1 MHLSSAAPASSSST
15 AHRSLLSNHRGLCI
29 VDFRTSIC
37 RIRCFAPRRAPGR
50 GRRQGPALWSV
61 TCRFGAADAQADAVL
76 EPAKETQRLLQPHG
90 CRPAAPMSTDT
101 AISAK
106 KVLPRHMIHL
116 RQKHLAPRARMVY
129 SASPRK
135 LHCHLPIRLSASF
148 CKRWGGGVELF
159 NPSRINVMR
168 TLTPNR
174 SASAGLVRSPSFRTY
189 PLVCDITF
197 SRSRRRHLQASR
209 KIVRESGNREIH
221 GVKCTFTFLSSRWL
235 AASDRW

>member
-1 MHLSSAAPASSSST
+1 MAPKHRRHVNAHLISLQRCSQSPHLPSGGGMHLSSAAPASSSST

-148 CKRWGGGVELF
+148 CKRWGGGGVIQSFPNQRDADAYTKPKCIGRLGAIAEL
-159 NPSRINVMR
+159 SHISTR
-168 TLTPNR
+168 L
-174 SASAGLVRSPSFRTY
+174 
-189 PLVCDITF
+189 
-197 SRSRRRHLQASR
+197 
-209 KIVRESGNREIH
+209 
-221 GVKCTFTFLSSRWL
+221 
-235 AASDRW
+235 